1 MKFIE
6 LFSGEFF
13 PFFSVLSLETTKSL
27 NGWVAHF
34 STRVRKVK
42 QYAYSH
48 VTKRTMDTF
57 LPLSRSNVRSTDID
71 FYSFSSPLFSS
82 FQCSKPRVHQFHPSY
97 LTYTYN
103 EIWWSHLI
111 IIDWTNI
118 SSQFPYFWL
127 NIHECVCARERY
139 KQAHKQT
146 NGLISSTNRM
156 NFFSYVW
163 HFYDFVS
170 IQFNSQLQL
179 WIFKPI
185 HHSSRKTSNTKK
197 VKVFACVTLKT

>member
-1 MKFIE
+1 
-6 LFSGEFF
+6 
-13 PFFSVLSLETTKSL
+13 
-27 NGWVAHF
+27 
-34 STRVRKVK
+34 
-42 QYAYSH
+42 
-48 VTKRTMDTF
+48 MDTF

-156 NFFSYVW
+156 IFFSFVW

-170 IQFNSQLQL
+170 IQFAIAIVNIQAHSP
-179 WIFKPI
+179 FKQKNFEHEESESI
-185 HHSSRKTSNTKK
+185 CMCNIENIKLNRF
-197 VKVFACVTLKT
+197 VFSFFLLFNAFAKWMLRLLADTIYHYF